1 MWLCSFNIV
10 KKTNFEWSV
19 IYQSSRQ
26 EQLLHSQNWRLES
39 SVMYILS
46 TTVSNYMYKQFHQ
59 HQEGD
64 DVITDLCN
72 LASEQNKN
80 KTRNLISDQSSYT
93 LNIHYAQKQE
103 AQISY
108 LRQASCAIGDAL
120 EYLTWSPAAAPEERR
135 CPAGPV
141 SYLPAL
147 SGCLGHP

>member
-1 MWLCSFNIV
+1 MVCHLSKFLS
-10 KKTNFEWSV
+10 KTAAAQPERETEEPSHVHFIHNS
-19 IYQSSRQ
+19 
-26 EQLLHSQNWRLES
+26 
-39 SVMYILS
+39 
-46 TTVSNYMYKQFHQ
+46 SNYVYKQFHQ

-64 DVITDLCN
+64 DVIIDWYN

-80 KTRNLISDQSSYT
+80 KPRNLITDQSSYT

-108 LRQASCAIGDAL
+108 LIQASCAIGDAL

-147 SGCLGHP
+147 GGCLGHPQMSQMALEACI